1 MRALV
6 LEDGV
11 LRLRGDAPRPE
22 PAADEVLIRVLLAG
36 ICSTDLELVKGYAG
50 GFRGVLGH
58 EFVGE
63 VVDAASVAVGASGG
77 AAEWV
82 GRRVVGTINLGCR
95 RCAVCLGEGP
105 EHCPNRTT
113 LGIHNKDG
121 VFADYV
127 TLPVA
132 NLLEVP
138 ATVADEEAV
147 FTEPLAA
154 ALRIREQIAVRP
166 TARTAVVGPGRLGLL
181 VAQVLAL
188 AGTAVVVLG
197 RRAES
202 LALPRQLGLATGL
215 VDAAAD
221 NAYDLVVEATGNDA
235 GFAHSLRLVRPRG
248 TLVLKSTFAGRANI
262 DLTKLVVGE
271 ITVVGSRCGP
281 FAPALRLLEQGA
293 VGAQIAVR
301 PLIEAEYP
309 LSEGLAAFAH
319 AGAYPADVGLDL
331 VVRRAE
337 LGHEAHRRRPGRMGV
352 ILPRL
357 IVWPQGWSIASAL
370 PGAPKPAVFMRSG
383 AKSIV
388 RISSSHGLPVT
399 RSAMAPAMA

>member
-1 MRALV
+1 MRALY
-6 LEDGV
+6 LADGQ
-11 LRLRGDAPRPE
+11 LSLCADAPRPE
-22 PAADEVLIRVLLAG
+22 PSADEALIRVSLAG
-36 ICSTDLELVKGYAG
+36 VCSTDLELVKGYAG
-50 GFRGVLGH
+50 GFRGVPGH
-58 EFVGE
+58 EFVG
-63 VVDAASVAVGASGG
+63 VVAAAGSADG
-77 AAEWV
+77 AAWV

-95 RCAVCLGEGP
+95 RCAVCLGQGP

-113 LGIHNKDG
+113 LGIHHKDG

-127 TLPVA
+127 TLPLV
-132 NLLEVP
+132 NLLAVP
-138 ATVADEEAV
+138 AAVADEEAV

-154 ALRIREQIAVRP
+154 ALRIREQIAARP

-188 AGTAVVVLG
+188 AGTEVVVLG

-202 LALPRQLGLATGL
+202 LALPRTLGLAAGL
-215 VDAAAD
+215 VDEAED

-235 GFAHSLRLVRPRG
+235 GFAHSLRLVRPLG

-293 VGAQIAVR
+293 VQAR

-309 LSEGLAAFAH
+309 LSEALVAFEHAA
-319 AGAYPADVGLDL
+319 
-331 VVRRAE
+331 
-337 LGHEAHRRRPGRMGV
+337 RPGVRKV
-352 ILPRL
+352 LLR
-357 IVWPQGWSIASAL
+357 
-370 PGAPKPAVFMRSG
+370 PGP
-383 AKSIV
+383 
-388 RISSSHGLPVT
+388 
-399 RSAMAPAMA
+399 

>member
-6 LEDGV
+6 LEDGG
-11 LRLRGDAPRPE
+11 LSAGDDAPAPA
-22 PAADEVLIRVLLAG
+22 PAAGEVLIRVSLAG

-58 EFVGE
+58 EFVG
-63 VVDAASVAVGASGG
+63 VVAAAG
-77 AAEWV
+77 AADGAAWV
-82 GRRVVGTINLGCR
+82 GRRVVGTINLGCGH
-95 RCAVCLGEGP
+95 CAVCLGQRP

-113 LGIHNKDG
+113 LGIHHKDG

-138 ATVADEEAV
+138 ATVANEEAV

-154 ALRIREQIAVRP
+154 AVRIREQITVRP

-202 LALPRQLGLATGL
+202 LALPRKLGLDVGL
-215 VDAAAD
+215 AAEAED

-235 GFAHSLRLVRPRG
+235 GFAHSLRLVRPLG
-248 TLVLKSTFAGRANI
+248 TLVLKSTFAGRSNI

-271 ITVVGSRCGP
+271 ISVVGSRCGP
-281 FAPALRLLEQGA
+281 FAPALRLLERGA
-293 VGAQIAVR
+293 VQVR

-309 LSEGLAAFAH
+309 LSEGLAAFEH
-319 AGAYPADVGLDL
+319 AA
-331 VVRRAE
+331 
-337 LGHEAHRRRPGRMGV
+337 RPGVRKV
-352 ILPRL
+352 LLR
-357 IVWPQGWSIASAL
+357 
-370 PGAPKPAVFMRSG
+370 PGA
-383 AKSIV
+383 
-388 RISSSHGLPVT
+388 
-399 RSAMAPAMA
+399 